1 MSQINGPIPPTMA
14 AAVLPPDRI
23 DIVRI
28 ARDDSDCVG
37 VQTFAER
44 TNIVVIR
51 YRSHNGALGGK
62 MDIVAIDR
70 TDANTPMT

>member
-1 MSQINGPIPPTMA
+1 MA